1 MPASLISEESHRAP
15 SALSVHH
22 PTAFST
28 AASSRATSPLP
39 IPNTYSDVHRTI
51 SPSHSRA
58 TSPVPKSKRR
68 PSISRHHTTNT
79 SFSPPQM
86 DGLMS
91 RVLAEE
97 KNQYISHMRTQVNEL
112 ATELKVRTEA
122 LEQAY
127 ERVESADRRTVET
140 HKKYLAEA
148 SARSQAEA
156 ECRRAQDENKKTQ
169 MLVEMLRAELSRV
182 KKDVETLEAAKA
194 EAEGA
199 AGRARAVAKELKQS
213 MKAERAR
220 ESGVSEGWVPE
231 DRAREKEMRDAIAAA
246 AKDAY
251 ERGKAEGE
259 ASATMKAL
267 AAFDKLMENDDLA
280 EWDDSAKKSTRD
292 EIKGVSRKPSAERAK
307 SPQPIPPKRS
317 WSIRRGSS
325 SNAN

>member
-58 TSPVPKSKRR
+58 TSPFRNPNVAH
-68 PSISRHHTTNT
+68 PSRDTI
-79 SFSPPQM
+79 PPT
-86 DGLMS
+86 L
-91 RVLAEE
+91 
-97 KNQYISHMRTQVNEL
+97 NEL

-220 ESGVSEGWVPE
+220 ESGMSEGWVPE

-280 EWDDSAKKSTRD
+280 EWDDSAKMSTRD